1 MSEFDFKPKIK
12 IKDSSIKSQRQ
23 LKVGEELRYLISN
36 VLLKV
41 TFYDEYINNNNIT
54 ITEVNISPDL
64 KNAKIFI
71 MPLGGKN
78 QLEVVDS
85 LNKVSGRIKK
95 LISSNI
101 NLRQMPK
108 LNFKIDKSF
117 DNAQN
122 IENILKNIK
131 KWLDTFRLREFV
143 INKIN
148 GWIIL
153 DKQVGITSRQA
164 VNRISKM
171 FNIKKVGHAGT
182 LDPMATGI
190 LPIAVGEATKCISF
204 LQNKKKNI
212 YLLLNG
218 EKVPKQMMLKV
229 KL

>member
-12 IKDSSIKSQRQ
+12 IKDSSTKSQRQ

-36 VLLKV
+36 VLLKE

-71 MPLGGKN
+71 MPLGGEN

-101 NLRQMPK
+101 NLRQMPR

-117 DNAQN
+117 ENAQN

-131 KWLDTFRLREFV
+131 K
-143 INKIN
+143 
-148 GWIIL
+148 
-153 DKQVGITSRQA
+153 
-164 VNRISKM
+164 
-171 FNIKKVGHAGT
+171 
-182 LDPMATGI
+182 
-190 LPIAVGEATKCISF
+190 
-204 LQNKKKNI
+204 
-212 YLLLNG
+212 
-218 EKVPKQMMLKV
+218 
-229 KL
+229 